1 MPDKPV
7 DQQAPAQATQPS
19 QPAMTGVRK
28 RQQIQD
34 TNKQIFIWLAVAA
47 VIVSVC
53 LVALQF
59 LLREFMFNQ
68 KIINKKSETNSTLVK
83 NLTEAEKLR
92 ENVNALLA
100 DESLNSLK
108 YETSNTKTTALNV
121 VLDALPVEGDT
132 TAFANSLQ
140 AVVLPRSGVAI
151 SELNTSITQDGGAS
165 TVDPTA
171 VAAPATEPSPLPF
184 TAGFKGRYADAQ
196 RALDDMSR
204 VIRPISLNKLTIRST
219 DKDILQVSIGG
230 MTYYMPARTVE
241 VRTEVMKP

>member
-1 MPDKPV
+1 
-7 DQQAPAQATQPS
+7 
-19 QPAMTGVRK
+19 MTGVRK

-83 NLTEAEKLR
+83 NLSEAEKLR

-108 YETSNTKTTALNV
+108 YEASNTKTTALNV

-140 AVVLPRSGVAI
+140 AVVLPRSGVTI

-171 VAAPATEPSPLPF
+171 AAVPATEPSPLPF

>member
-1 MPDKPV
+1 MPEKPQ
-7 DQQAPAQATQPS
+7 DQPAPVQQPS

-34 TNKQIFIWLAVAA
+34 TNKRIFIWLAVAA
-47 VIVSVC
+47 VIVSIC

-68 KIINKKSETNSTLVK
+68 KIINQKGETNKTLVQ
-83 NLTEAEKLR
+83 NLGEAEKLR

-100 DESLNSLK
+100 DENLNSLK

-140 AVVLPRSGVAI
+140 AVVLPRSGVSI
-151 SELNTSITQDGGAS
+151 TELTTSVTQDGGVS
-165 TVDPTA
+165 TIDPS
-171 VAAPATEPSPLPF
+171 VPVAPATQPSPLPF
-184 TAGFKGRYADAQ
+184 TAGFTGRYADIQ

-204 VIRPISLNKLTIRST
+204 VIRPINLQKLTIRAS
-219 DKDILQVSIGG
+219 DKDILQVSTSG